1 MAKTLISRFPDF
13 SSFEEHLASLGMFHM
28 RLGMGRMQQAR
39 KRLKL
44 AEPPLAQVVGT
55 NGKGSTAFFLSQLA
69 QAHGLRTG
77 LYTSPHF
84 LSFRERIRINGRC
97 ASPTQILSWANHVQ
111 EHTWDLGLTYFELL
125 TLIAM
130 HGFYRDGVDL
140 AVLEAGLGGLNDAT
154 TAWNPEVL
162 LITPIGLDHEHI
174 IGPGLEQIARDKA
187 GAIKARST
195 TIAGP
200 QGPLVMDV
208 LRQEAHRQK
217 ARFLT
222 VGDVLAEFPEMSDA
236 APGLTGKHQA
246 DNALLALAGWT
257 ELCAKRPWRLDPAQ
271 CRTALSSSSWPGRLQ
286 RIAGPPE
293 IILDGAHNAPALQT
307 LAKALDALCIR
318 PEALIFNCMRDKD
331 LESMA
336 GCVRRLTSA
345 LIFVPELPMYER
357 ARPARET
364 ATLLGENAQAVA
376 DVATALMRASQG
388 GGPVLVCGSLYLL
401 AEVYKEN
408 PKWLDDDME
417 CNPAFQDG

>member
-1 MAKTLISRFPDF
+1 MAKTLISRFPNYF
-13 SSFEEHLASLGMFHM
+13 SFEEHLGSLGMFHM
-28 RLGMGRMQQAR
+28 RLGMGRIQQAR

-44 AEPPLAQVVGT
+44 TEPPLAQVVGT

-69 QAHGLRTG
+69 QAHGLKAG

-97 ASPTQILSWANHVQ
+97 ASPGQILNWANHVQ

-130 HGFYRDGVDL
+130 YGFCQDGVDL

-162 LITPIGLDHEHI
+162 LFTPIGLDHEHI
-174 IGPGLEQIARDKA
+174 IGPGLEQIAQNKA
-187 GAIKARST
+187 GAIKARGT
-195 TIAGP
+195 TIVGT
-200 QGPLVMDV
+200 QEPLVMDI
-208 LRQEAHRQK
+208 LRQEAQRQK

-222 VGDVLAEFPEMSDA
+222 VGDALAGFPEMSDA
-236 APGLTGKHQA
+236 APGLAGTHQVG
-246 DNALLALAGWT
+246 NALLALAGWA

-286 RIAGPPE
+286 RITGPPE
-293 IILDGAHNAPALQT
+293 IILDGAHNLPALQT
-307 LAKALDALCIR
+307 LAKALEALCIR
-318 PEALIFNCMRDKD
+318 PKALVFSCMRDKN

-336 GCVRRLTSA
+336 DCVRRLTSDV
-345 LIFVPELPMYER
+345 IIVPELPMVER

-364 ATLLGENAQAVA
+364 AMLLGKNAQPVA
-376 DVATALMRASQG
+376 DVATALMRASRG

-401 AEVYKEN
+401 AEVYKKN
-408 PKWLDDDME
+408 PKWISDDVLDK
-417 CNPAFQDG
+417 